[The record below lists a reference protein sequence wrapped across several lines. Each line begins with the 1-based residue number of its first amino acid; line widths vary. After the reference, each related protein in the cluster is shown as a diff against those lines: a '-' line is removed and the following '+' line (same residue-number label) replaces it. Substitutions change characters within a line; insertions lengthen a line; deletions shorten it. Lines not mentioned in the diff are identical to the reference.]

1 MLKKVILAG
10 LLVVSGANAGMFDSV
25 VSADALIIIGNFPLL
40 AYEYPTNY

>member
-25 VSADALIIIGNFPLL
+25 VSAVGGVRQQKLL
-40 AYEYPTNY
+40 TATP